1 MAAQVSNIPTAVD
14 YTSRDYYSLR
24 DELIARVKARVN
36 VVDANRQWTG
46 EDPADFGLALVE
58 AFAYMGD
65 IVNYYIDRV
74 ANETYLPTA
83 TQRKNIINLA
93 NIYGYLPSGYR
104 SAVTT
109 VQLTNT
115 DSSAITF
122 PAGTQLL
129 AEVICDDVVEQLIF
143 TTTEEVTVPALSGG
157 SAGTATVTATH
168 GENVALRAENLS
180 TGGNDIAGEFL
191 GTSAGAPNQT
201 YTLSENQVVDGS
213 IVVYVQN
220 GDIYEPWEQ
229 VIHLADYGP
238 RDAVYSLR
246 LDEDNFVSVV
256 FGDGVSGAIPNIYAG
271 VKAVYSVGGGET
283 GNIAAGL
290 ISDFLSIPGKTESE
304 VADIAALVTVSNT
317 TVGLGGVDP
326 ESNDSIRTNAPK
338 LLSAFNRAVS
348 LGDYSN
354 LALGVTNCGKANA
367 QAESPASVT
376 LYVAPQRNVGSLDA
390 FPGYTATGA
399 AVTSEWTT
407 LRDAVQE
414 YMTDKTQIGVSLTVS
429 PPTYVPVNVSLTY
442 ATLPQYDASVV
453 EQEIKNTLLT
463 EFDYANLDFGRN
475 ITPEDIEFVLK
486 QVDGVRWVRVAS
498 VVRASN
504 QPVGITSLIGDP
516 DEIFVFQETGIT
528 IAAASS
534 DATLASLAVPGSTT
548 LSPTFDSDF
557 YSYNLLN
564 VTTNQITL
572 TPAATETN
580 AKITINGNAIA
591 TPIDTPAGEVTNIAI
606 VVTANDNSTV
616 KVYSVTVSRP

>member
-1 MAAQVSNIPTAVD
+1 MVAQVSNIPTAVD

-46 EDPADFGLALVE
+46 EDPADFGVALIE

-65 IVNYYIDRV
+65 IVSYYIDRI

-109 VQLTNT
+109 IQFTNT
-115 DSSAITF
+115 DTSAVVL
-122 PAGTQLL
+122 PANTQLL

-143 TTTEEVTVPALSGG
+143 TTSEEVTVPALVGG
-157 SAGTATVTATH
+157 VAGTATVSATH
-168 GENVALRAENLS
+168 GEDVSLRAENLS

-191 GTSAGAPNQT
+191 GTSSGAPNQI
-201 YTLSENQVVDGS
+201 YTLAENQVVEGS

-220 GDIYEPWEQ
+220 GDLYEPWEQ

-271 VKAVYSVGGGET
+271 IKAVYSVGGGEV
-283 GNIAAGL
+283 GNIATGL
-290 ISDFLSIPGKTESE
+290 VTDFLSVPGKTESE
-304 VADIAALVTVSNT
+304 VADIAALVTLTNT
-317 TVGLGGVDP
+317 TVGIGGVDP
-326 ESNDSIRTNAPK
+326 ESNDSIRQNAPK

-348 LGDYSN
+348 LADYAE
-354 LALGVTNCGKANA
+354 LALGVTNAGKAKA
-367 QAESPASVT
+367 EAESPTSVT

-390 FPGYTATGA
+390 FPGFNATGA
-399 AVTSEWTT
+399 VVTSEWTT
-407 LRDAVQE
+407 LRDDVQE
-414 YMTDKTQIGVSLTVS
+414 FMTDKTQIGVSLTVS

-442 ATLPQYDASVV
+442 ATLPQYDAAVV

-486 QVDGVRWVRVAS
+486 QVDGVRWVQVAS

-504 QPVGITSLIGDP
+504 QPVGITSLLGDP

-534 DATLASLAVPGSTT
+534 DATLASLTVPGGTT
-548 LSPTFDSDF
+548 LSPTFNSGF

-580 AKITINGNAIA
+580 AKITINGNAVA
-591 TPIDTPAGEVTNIAI
+591 TPIDTPAGGVTNIAI

>member
-1 MAAQVSNIPTAVD
+1 MVAQVSNIPTAVD

-46 EDPADFGLALVE
+46 EDPADFGVALIE

-65 IVNYYIDRV
+65 IVSYYIDRI

-93 NIYGYLPSGYR
+93 NIYGYLPAGYR

-109 VQLTNT
+109 IQFTNT
-115 DSSAITF
+115 DTSAVVL
-122 PAGTQLL
+122 PANTQLL

-143 TTTEEVTVPALSGG
+143 TTSEEVTVPALVGG
-157 SAGTATVTATH
+157 VAGTATVSATH
-168 GENVALRAENLS
+168 GEDVSLRAENLS

-191 GTSAGAPNQT
+191 GTSSGAPNQI
-201 YTLSENQVVDGS
+201 YTLAENQVVEGS

-220 GDIYEPWEQ
+220 GDLYEPWEQ

-271 VKAVYSVGGGET
+271 IKAVYSVGGGEV
-283 GNIAAGL
+283 GNIATGL
-290 ISDFLSIPGKTESE
+290 VTDFLSVPGKTESE
-304 VADIAALVTVSNT
+304 VADIAALVTLTNT
-317 TVGLGGVDP
+317 TVGIGGVDP
-326 ESNDSIRTNAPK
+326 ESNDSIRQNAPK

-348 LGDYSN
+348 LADYAE
-354 LALGVTNCGKANA
+354 LALGVTNAGKAKA
-367 QAESPASVT
+367 EAESPTSVT

-390 FPGYTATGA
+390 FPGFNATGA
-399 AVTSEWTT
+399 VVTSEWTT
-407 LRDAVQE
+407 LRDDVQE
-414 YMTDKTQIGVSLTVS
+414 FMTDKTQIGVSLTVS

-442 ATLPQYDASVV
+442 ATLPQYDAAVV

-486 QVDGVRWVRVAS
+486 QVDGVRWVQVAS

-504 QPVGITSLIGDP
+504 QPVGITSLLGDP

-534 DATLASLAVPGSTT
+534 DATLASLTVPGGTT
-548 LSPTFDSDF
+548 LSPTFNSGF

-580 AKITINGNAIA
+580 AKITINGNAVA
-591 TPIDTPAGEVTNIAI
+591 TPIDTPAGGVTNIAI